1 MTLNLSFSESCGEE
15 VGKNITGLRGSKSIL
30 VVVIKKGVL
39 FFLYTAN
46 LMFSLQESTIG
57 RREKNNGIMVIN
69 ALNCFVL
76 KKTSL

>member
-15 VGKNITGLRGSKSIL
+15 IGKNITGLRGSKSIL
-30 VVVIKKGVL
+30 VVIKKGVL

-57 RREKNNGIMVIN
+57 RREKTMVSW
-69 ALNCFVL
+69 L
-76 KKTSL
+76 KML